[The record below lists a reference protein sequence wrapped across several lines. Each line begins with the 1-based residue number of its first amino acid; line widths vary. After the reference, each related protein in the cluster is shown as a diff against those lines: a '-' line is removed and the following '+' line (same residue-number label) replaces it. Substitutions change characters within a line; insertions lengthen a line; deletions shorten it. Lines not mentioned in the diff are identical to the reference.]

1 MPSLLVVNAG
11 SSSIKFALFDALE
24 PLVRV
29 LSGQFAR
36 IGLPDSFLT
45 VTSQNGTEKVSVAVP
60 DHTACVRLLLETL
73 QRDQAGRAI
82 KAVGHRI
89 VHGGPHYSQPEIVSP
104 QMLLALQEIS
114 PFDPEHMPAEIGLI
128 EAFSEHFPNLPQVAC
143 FDTAFHQTM
152 PRVAQLLPLP
162 RKYDAQGVR
171 KYGFHGLSYAYL
183 LEELTRV
190 AGAEAAAGRV
200 VLAHLG
206 NGASLCAVRNEQ
218 SIDTTMSFTPT
229 AGLVMSSRTGDL
241 DPGLFAYFSRTEGMS
256 ADQFQEMV
264 NKQSGL
270 LGVSETS
277 PDVRDLLARE
287 ATDHRAA
294 EALALFCYQ
303 AKKSIAAMAATLGGL
318 DTLVFSGGIGENS
331 PAIRARICE
340 GMQFLGIE
348 LDPAR
353 NIANDSVLSRPHS
366 PVTVRMMHTDE
377 EIQIARSV
385 MKLVH

>member
-264 NKQSGL
+264 NKHSGL

-377 EIQIARSV
+377 EIQIARSA

>member
-45 VTSQNGTEKVSVAVP
+45 VTSQNGTEKVSVAAP

-264 NKQSGL
+264 NKHSGL

-377 EIQIARSV
+377 EIQIARSA